1 MEERIFYE
9 EIVSII
15 RENISPLAMKEKLM
29 QYHENDI
36 ALSLPE
42 LNEKERELLF
52 SLLDNETLSSV
63 IEYSDEN
70 RNKYLEE
77 IGVKRRIKILEKIE
91 TDYASS
97 YLSSIPH
104 GERVMIT
111 EFLDENSK
119 DELRMLSSFTD
130 DEIGSVMSTNY
141 IHLDYKM
148 SIKEAMK
155 SLQEQSEEND
165 NIQTLFVTKEDD
177 IYYGAIDLKDLIRAR
192 ENNTLSSIITTSFPY
207 VYGNDLIEE
216 ELNKLKEYR
225 EDSIPVLNKDGKLLG
240 AITSQMVVRLIG
252 ESGEEDYAKFA
263 QLGGSEDL
271 KERVMDGIKKRLP
284 WLLLLLLLSIVVSSL
299 IGLYEEVI
307 SGLVILM
314 AFQSLVLDMS
324 GNSGTQSLSVTIR
337 ILNSKK
343 LTKKENLKLV
353 GKEIKTGLLNGTLLA
368 FLAFIVETFYICFI
382 KKNEIY
388 FSLSVSLVIGISLLL
403 SMTLSS
409 FFGSLIPILLNKIH
423 IDPAVASGPLI
434 TTLNDALGAII
445 YYSLSLLI
453 LIKILHFC

>member
-1 MEERIFYE
+1 MEERVFFK
-9 EIVSII
+9 EIISII
-15 RENISPLAMKEKLM
+15 RKNISPLAMKEKLM

-42 LNEKERELLF
+42 LNEKERELLY

-77 IGVKRRIKILEKIE
+77 ISVRRRIKILEKIE

-119 DELRMLSSFTD
+119 VELKLLSSFSD

-148 SIKEAMK
+148 SIKEAMR
-155 SLQEQSEEND
+155 SLQEQAEEND
-165 NIQTLFVTKEDD
+165 NIQTLYVTKEIDT
-177 IYYGAIDLKDLIRAR
+177 YYGAIDLKDLIRAR
-192 ENNTLSSIITTSFPY
+192 EGDTLSSIITTSFPY
-207 VYGNDLIEE
+207 VYGEDLIEE
-216 ELNKLKEYR
+216 ELNKLKEYK
-225 EDSIPVLNKDGKLLG
+225 EDSIPVLSKNGKLLG
-240 AITSQMVVRLIG
+240 AITSQTIVRLIG
-252 ESGEEDYAKFA
+252 ESGEEDFAKFA
-263 QLGGSEDL
+263 QLGGSEDV
-271 KERVMDGIKKRLP
+271 KERVRDGIKKRLP
-284 WLLLLLLLSIVVSSL
+284 WLLLLLLLSTLVSSL

-337 ILNSKK
+337 ILNSEK
-343 LTKKENLKLV
+343 LTKKENLKLI
-353 GKEIKTGLLNGTLLA
+353 GKEAKTGLLNGVLLA
-368 FLAFIVETFYICFI
+368 LLAFIVETFYIYFI
-382 KKNEIY
+382 KKNGIY
-388 FSLSVSLVIGISLLL
+388 ISLSVSLVIALSLLV

-409 FFGSLIPILLNKIH
+409 FFGSLIPILLKKIH

-434 TTLNDALGAII
+434 TTLNDALGAVT
-445 YYSLSLLI
+445 YYSLALLI
-453 LIKILHFC
+453 LIKILHFS